1 MAKRVSDGLIVVGR
15 KRQHQCR
22 IMLSEAALTVGGG
35 QSEESYFN
43 VTPAPQALLSIENDP
58 DKQRIQSL
66 SVVDLKGKTLNVS
79 NRITQVAWNLVLDL
93 FGFWCF
99 LNYGSS
105 RHLRRYGGGL
115 LE

>member
-1 MAKRVSDGLIVVGR
+1 MVSSS
-15 KRQHQCR
+15 
-22 IMLSEAALTVGGG
+22 SEGNANINAGSCCLEYQAALTVGGG

-43 VTPAPQALLSIENDP
+43 VTPAPHTLLSIENDP
-58 DKQRIQSL
+58 DKQRLHSL

-79 NRITQVAWNLVLDL
+79 NRIAQISWNFVFDP
-93 FGFWCF
+93 FGFLYF
-99 LNYGSS
+99 LSYGSS